1 MASSWVE
8 REACMWEPEA
18 SVYSL
23 PGPSFGRTR
32 HHRDYPVQRGG
43 GGVHGREEGWKA
55 FPGSP
60 CSLERHLP
68 GAREAAGISQP
79 CN

>member
-8 REACMWEPEA
+8 RETCMWEPEA
-18 SVYSL
+18 SVYSP

-32 HHRDYPVQRGG
+32 HHRNYPVQQGKAG
-43 GGVHGREEGWKA
+43 LEEGWKA

-60 CSLERHLP
+60 YSLERHLP